1 MLNDFLES
9 VTLDNIID
17 GKMILIDKPIEWTSF
32 DVVKYVRKSLQ
43 TKLKVK
49 KIKVGHAGT
58 LDPLATGLLIICI
71 GKETKNISKYQDLT
85 KIYTGIIKLGETTPS
100 YDRET
105 EIDETYDYD
114 HVDENKVLKISKKFI
129 GRQKQLPPIYSA
141 LKKDGRRMYNYAREK
156 IKIDIE
162 PREIEVYDFQIL
174 NFSKPHIEFIIECS
188 KGTYIRS
195 IARDLGAK
203 LGCGAH
209 LSGLIRTSQE
219 KFMLSDACSLDDINL
234 EDIISL
240 EKAFEDLDFIKL
252 NEKDSKAF
260 IHGRSIERDFDHT
273 NLLRVYDSANQF
285 IAIGKNSSNGF
296 KHEYLV

>member
-1 MLNDFLES
+1 MINGFLL
-9 VTLDNIID
+9 VNKDPGI
-17 GKMILIDKPIEWTSF
+17 TSSR
-32 DVVKYVRKSLQ
+32 VVQ
-43 TKLKVK
+43 IVK
-49 KIKVGHAGT
+49 KKFQLKKVGHLGT
-58 LDPLATGLLIICI
+58 LDPMATGLLIIAI
-71 GKETKNISKYQDLT
+71 NRATKFASLLLQSEKSYRAEVTLGIQTDTDDAEGEAISSKEVDISELEIKETLLT
-85 KIYTGIIKLGETTPS
+85 FLGAS
-100 YDRET
+100 Y
-105 EIDETYDYD
+105 
-114 HVDENKVLKISKKFI
+114 
-129 GRQKQLPPIYSA
+129 QLPPDYSA
-141 LKKDGRRMYNYAREK
+141 LKHKGKPMYKYARNGIKVEK
-156 IKIDIE
+156 AERKIFIKNIQNILIEIPKVSFDIT
-162 PREIEVYDFQIL
+162 
-174 NFSKPHIEFIIECS
+174 CS

-195 IARDLGAK
+195 IARDLGAR